1 MRTFEGG
8 ARWIY
13 NESRRVGL
21 GFVRVEKATLLS
33 TQDQRKTPGN
43 ENGRMRET
51 ETLEPRPT
59 RNPIAT

>member
-33 TQDQRKTPGN
+33 TLDQRDTKNCRKWEWWN
-43 ENGRMRET
+43 ERKRK
-51 ETLEPRPT
+51 L
-59 RNPIAT
+59 